1 MESEEAI
8 LIRKLL
14 GLSLK
19 DNEAKALVNRFTK
32 DDTFDPQ
39 QFAGNLKGQL
49 EQMVSLRNARELDVK
64 HPPPEEHIKWGKF
77 SRYKMLVAK
86 KKAQIEKEK
95 QQAAAKAGN
104 KGSSSVSF
112 SGSEVKEPSYYET
125 ILNHIRNGIMVK
137 LKALPKQDVLQNTF
151 RLLSEHKSP
160 LLTPDQ
166 LKGAC
171 LYRLNVALSD
181 HQVAV
186 IFEHLDRQ
194 GKGIIQTKELVS
206 ILLKETYGN
215 YLGSV
220 DIKPSP
226 PKVFERQDKSWV
238 LNQSAHVSYDHKF
251 SGLVPP
257 ETETALYIPNLRMLE
272 IKIFDKIFERTSQG
286 ANMNQQLIKQFSDG
300 RDKTENFG
308 ISRDQIRYT
317 LWKSFQLN
325 VSNEVIDMLFQRY
338 DPEGTGLIPMQVP
351 IIYNPST
358 YPNILFRRLCQ
369 LINIHLLLMRTAIFE
384 SNYGHRKCQ

>member
-1 MESEEAI
+1 MESEEAQ

-19 DNEAKALVNRFTK
+19 DNEAKALVNRFTTK

-39 QFAGNLKGQL
+39 NFAGHLKGQL
-49 EQMVSLRNARELDVK
+49 ESMASGRTARELDLQ
-64 HPPPEEHIKWGKF
+64 HPPEENVKWGKF

-86 KKAQIEKEK
+86 KKAKIEKEK
-95 QQAAAKAGN
+95 HQAAVGN
-104 KGSSSVSF
+104 KDPF
-112 SGSEVKEPSYYET
+112 SGLEVKETSYYET
-125 ILNHIRNGIMVK
+125 ILNHIRNGILAK
-137 LKALPKQDVLQNTF
+137 LKALPKEDVLQNTF
-151 RLLSEHKSP
+151 RLLSENRSP
-160 LLTPDQ
+160 MLTPSQ

-171 LYRLNVALSD
+171 LYRLNVALTD

-186 IFEHLDRQ
+186 IFEHLDRH
-194 GKGIIQTKELVS
+194 GKGIIQTKELIT

-215 YLGSV
+215 YLVSV
-220 DIKPSP
+220 DLKPSP

-257 ETETALYIPNLRMLE
+257 ETDTALYIPSLRLLE

-325 VSNEVIDMLFQRY
+325 VSDEVIDLLFQRY
-338 DPEGTGLIPMQVP
+338 DPEKTGLIPMQVP
-351 IIYNPST
+351 YTIY
-358 YPNILFRRLCQ
+358 
-369 LINIHLLLMRTAIFE
+369 
-384 SNYGHRKCQ
+384 

>member
-1 MESEEAI
+1 MESEEAQ

-19 DNEAKALVNRFTK
+19 DNEAKALVSRFTNK

-39 QFAGNLKGQL
+39 QFAGHLKGQL
-49 EQMVSLRNARELDVK
+49 ESMTSGRTARELDLQ
-64 HPPPEEHIKWGKF
+64 HPPEENVKWGKF

-95 QQAAAKAGN
+95 HQSAVAA
-104 KGSSSVSF
+104 GSGPSISF
-112 SGSEVKEPSYYET
+112 SGSEIKETSYYET
-125 ILNHIRNGIMVK
+125 ILNHIRNGILVK
-137 LKALPKQDVLQNTF
+137 LNALPKEDVLKTTF
-151 RLLSEHKSP
+151 HLLSENRSP
-160 LLTPDQ
+160 ILTPSQ

-171 LYRLNVALSD
+171 LYRLNVALTD
-181 HQVAV
+181 PQIAV

-194 GKGIIQTKELVS
+194 GKGIIQTKELIA

-215 YLGSV
+215 YLVSV
-220 DIKPSP
+220 DLKPGP

-257 ETETALYIPNLRMLE
+257 EADTALYIPNLRMLE

-300 RDKTENFG
+300 RDKTERFG

-325 VSNEVIDMLFQRY
+325 VSNEVIDMLFRRY
-338 DPEGTGLIPMQVP
+338 DPEGTGYIPMQVQYIQSINTYTLSSSLISLIP
-351 IIYNPST
+351 LST
-358 YPNILFRRLCQ
+358 HPL
-369 LINIHLLLMRTAIFE
+369 TATAVL
-384 SNYGHRKCQ
+384 